1 MSGNLFAHIPAD
13 LPEEVFETLASSKNV
28 RIERI
33 ISRGHASPEGFWYC
47 QEESE
52 FVLLLQ
58 GEACL
63 VFAEPSR
70 TLVLKP
76 GDWLVIK
83 PGERHRVEWT
93 SGQGDTIWLA
103 VFF

>member
-1 MSGNLFAHIPAD
+1 MVGNLFAKIPAE

-63 VFAEPSR
+63 VFAEPAR

-93 SGQGDTIWLA
+93 KAQGDSLWLA

>member
-1 MSGNLFAHIPAD
+1 MLSNVFADIPAELPDELFQTLTSSGNI
-13 LPEEVFETLASSKNV
+13 

-33 ISRGHASPEGFWYC
+33 LSRGHASPEGFWYC

-63 VFAEPSR
+63 VFAEPAS
-70 TLVLKP
+70 TQVLKP

-93 SGQGDTIWLA
+93 QADGDTLWLA